1 MATRPPLNAQN
12 RPSRV
17 VDTALEDVSVRP
29 ARLDRPLRRGAI
41 EPLYADPRLEEMV
54 QAAAERARYEARA
67 EGFAAGWSEGR
78 QVAAAK
84 SKTENAIAAKQTEN
98 ERALAGMRIGQL
110 MTALAEAARAARVT
124 VAPEWS
130 EVADTLAEGALRL
143 AAAALGRELRSI
155 DDSVAEAVRGAL
167 QRLAEPGE
175 AVVHLNPADAALV
188 LDDPSI
194 GVRVIS
200 DPRVPEGSVIA
211 LTPAQRLRHDLPAAL
226 DAAEAVL
233 KS

>member
-1 MATRPPLNAQN
+1 MVTRPPVNP
-12 RPSRV
+12 RTWPSRL
-17 VDTALEDVSVRP
+17 VDTDQDEVSVRP
-29 ARLDRPLRRGAI
+29 ARMDRPLRRTT
-41 EPLYADPRLEEMV
+41 LDPTYTDPYLEELIRV
-54 QAAAERARYEARA
+54 AADRARLEARA
-67 EGFAAGWSEGR
+67 EGYAAGWSEGR
-78 QVAAAK
+78 QVAAVKAAAE
-84 SKTENAIAAKQTEN
+84 SANAAKDAES
-98 ERALAGMRIGQL
+98 ERVLAAWKVTQL
-110 MTALAEAARAARVT
+110 MTALSEAARAARVT

-155 DDSVAEAVRGAL
+155 DDAVAQSVREAL
-167 QRLAEPGE
+167 QRLADPGE

-188 LDDPSI
+188 LDDPTI

-200 DPRVPEGSVIA
+200 DPRVPEGSVVA